1 MIGKKEI
8 RFLIS
13 ALILKIRGTHVYTF
27 AAAAVYHIFIAMAPA
42 LMLLVSLIRFLPV
55 TQEEVLRVF
64 SGTISKQAFDF
75 INSLASSIFNSNETI
90 TLISSILLLVAASGS
105 VRALMEGL
113 DEAYGLKRRQPS
125 VVFAAWAVIYTL
137 LFLVMIVVSL
147 AMLVYG
153 SDLLA
158 YLQNIASVSSLAK
171 AIISIVEKFRYLLW
185 ILILIPIFMYLYDAL
200 PAGKR
205 KIKEQFPGAVFSAL
219 AWAVFSW
226 GYSIYVSVS
235 DKFGAYGYLGTI
247 MVVMMWMYYCMLF
260 FLLGGCLNACLQDM
274 RQQKE
279 KKPQGLEQQRRQN
292 ENENGDG
299 KTNKAKTGAHQ
310 KDIAPD

>member
-8 RFLIS
+8 RSLIS

-137 LFLVMIVVSL
+137 LFLVMIVLSL

-158 YLQNIASVSSLAK
+158 YLQSIPSVSSLAK

-200 PAGKR
+200 PTGKR

-247 MVVMMWMYYCMLF
+247 MVVMMWIYYCMLF
-260 FLLGGCLNACLQDM
+260 FMLGGCLNACLQDM
-274 RQQKE
+274 RQQDTRQQDTKQQDTKQQNTKRRN
-279 KKPQGLEQQRRQN
+279 KKKRNTKKQ
-292 ENENGDG
+292 
-299 KTNKAKTGAHQ
+299 KNKKM
-310 KDIAPD
+310 